1 MHVYVCIS
9 RVKIIFNMHSSSA
22 RMSLLQI
29 SMRTCSLRDLLDHF
43 DDPKL
48 VLEMQEQKEIGWT
61 TPSDIYPL
69 PRTILMTMAF
79 FQCPNTEIQA
89 YHIMYGIRFAILH
102 PAISSWSFSAR
113 RGSIPNIQTHNLQ

>member
-1 MHVYVCIS
+1 
-9 RVKIIFNMHSSSA
+9 MHSSSA

-61 TPSDIYPL
+61 TLSDIYQL
-69 PRTILMTMAF
+69 PRTILMTMTF
-79 FQCPNTEIQA
+79 FQCLNTEIQA